1 MFLLLIQMVP
11 YNVQGKHFL
20 VKTEDESSFKENI
33 PDEVELEQNRPL
45 DSGRHWGH
53 QNKKTTLGPVCVEPE
68 DPLCYC
74 SDDGYKVCA

>member
-1 MFLLLIQMVP
+1 MFLLLIQLVP

-33 PDEVELEQNRPL
+33 PDEVDLGA
-45 DSGRHWGH
+45 DIGRHWGH
-53 QNKKTTLGPVCVEPE
+53 QKKKTFPTTLGPVCVEPE

-74 SDDGYKVCA
+74 NDDGMEVCA